1 MERARAYLYRAEL
14 AVRLNNPELARSS
27 LKAALALELTD
38 DEKETVTDE
47 VAHVTELVA
56 QT

>member
-1 MERARAYLYRAEL
+1 L

-27 LKAALALELTD
+27 LMAAMALELTG
-38 DEKETVTDE
+38 DEKAMVADE
-47 VAHVTELVA
+47 VAHVTELVH